1 MSITI
6 NIEYLSIS
14 ALLNSIGMQA
24 IVEKHLER
32 HPGLMPE
39 EARPLI
45 TEDSDYEYVQQVLDS
60 CSRVLTLFQGYSE
73 KERLVQLPARVIY
86 RVFTSSVLLLKTL
99 SIGVKQAQF
108 ETALEVLTGSI
119 RSLLSNNLDELHCV
133 PRYAALLDIQ
143 LKHLRRYF
151 ADSLKYSRSV
161 HTRSSD
167 INSSNTSVREAV
179 TDIHVPGSNALW
191 LEDPSLQW
199 TDMTPDNW
207 LRLPFE
213 PSMAP
218 FDLTGAQAFTGLDLN
233 GLDFMW
239 NISEQ

>member
-1 MSITI
+1 M
-6 NIEYLSIS
+6 S

-24 IVEKHLER
+24 IMEKHLER
-32 HPGLMPE
+32 HPGMMPE

-45 TEDSDYEYVQQVLDS
+45 TEDSDYQYVQQVLDS
-60 CSRVLTLFQGYSE
+60 CSKVMTLFQGYAE

-99 SIGVKQAQF
+99 SIGVKQVQF
-108 ETALEVLTGSI
+108 EAALEVLTGSI
-119 RSLLSNNLDELHCV
+119 TALLSNNLDELHCV

-143 LKHLRRYF
+143 LKRLRQYF
-151 ADSLKYSRSV
+151 ADSLKYPHSPAMQ
-161 HTRSSD
+161 TRSQEIYSND
-167 INSSNTSVREAV
+167 SSSREPLADV
-179 TDIHVPGSNALW
+179 HVSGSASW
-191 LEDPSLQW
+191 LENPSFQG
-199 TDMTPDNW
+199 TDMTPDTW

-218 FDLTGAQAFTGLDLN
+218 FDLTGGQAFTGPDLN

-239 NISEQ
+239 NISDL